1 MKDRTSFLLWSC
13 LTTELF
19 SAKREF
25 GVSVMVIQVVEF
37 SSGGSKLERVLPK
50 NQHTLRKFLNFEN
63 WCDGEVSKSAYN
75 LIFKNHRNLSQ
86 FSSLKNIDLV
96 ACFLFVKFFDNINL

>member
-25 GVSVMVIQVVEF
+25 GVSVMVVQVVEF
-37 SSGGSKLERVLPK
+37 SSGGSKLERILPK
-50 NQHTLRKFLNFEN
+50 NQHTLRKFLNFEK
-63 WCDGEVSKSAYN
+63 WCDGEVSKSVFN
-75 LIFKNHRNLSQ
+75 LIFKNHWNLSQ
-86 FSSLKNIDLV
+86 FSSFEEYQFSCIFFVIDI
-96 ACFLFVKFFDNINL
+96 F